1 MIPLKRALKRDLIHG
16 YSVASH
22 SRCRSF
28 TVNQAPQRSST
39 KFCAVFPVWSKVFKL
54 SRNLSIIRQAKILW
68 TVCLF
73 YKLRK
78 KCKIRVYF
86 VRKFI
91 RSKTLTHS
99 CPEQRQTGRFKTK
112 SSWQKVK
119 KIDKT
124 IWFWK
129 SQNKI
134 HNVLEWTR
142 CLKISTL
149 TDVNS
154 KRTYDTEE
162 NTGGIV
168 RRLKHVSWIRNS
180 NIF

>member
-1 MIPLKRALKRDLIHG
+1 MISLKQALKRDLIHG

-78 KCKIRVYF
+78 KMQDQCVFCSQVYSKQNVDAFMSWTDCGRARCRVQIQN
-86 VRKFI
+86 KNEKNCQNDLI
-91 RSKTLTHS
+91 L
-99 CPEQRQTGRFKTK
+99 
-112 SSWQKVK
+112 
-119 KIDKT
+119 

-129 SQNKI
+129 NQKKVQILFSNEQD
-134 HNVLEWTR
+134 
-142 CLKISTL
+142 ISRYQL
-149 TDVNS
+149 YQ
-154 KRTYDTEE
+154 TY
-162 NTGGIV
+162 I
-168 RRLKHVSWIRNS
+168 
-180 NIF
+180 